1 MSGHT
6 PGPWAVGFSDGSGV
20 DEGAYIVARDS
31 TVVVRGGNPQGD
43 LEFGVQ
49 LEPDARLIAAAP
61 ELLDVIQ
68 EILDYSGGA
77 NSALDDEYVVERAR
91 AVVAKAKGEQP

>member
-1 MSGHT
+1 MSAQHT
-6 PGPWAVGFSDGSGV
+6 PGPWAVGFGDGSGV

-49 LEPDARLIAAAP
+49 LDADARLIATAPRLLAFAEAFAAAGLDSVGGIDVH
-61 ELLDVIQ
+61 ELITDATG
-68 EILDYSGGA
+68 DGT
-77 NSALDDEYVVERAR
+77 
-91 AVVAKAKGEQP
+91 